1 VLGESRPVEEQ
12 TMIETLEITSV
23 RLSDMV
29 AERIAD
35 AIIDG
40 TMPAGARVRDN
51 ELAQQLGVSRMPV
64 REALQRLQRVGLIE
78 TAASRYTRVT
88 EVSPDMVQSTL
99 EFAAHH
105 LSTVVRMAIPRMDEA
120 QRQEAAAGIDQIIA
134 RMMAAGAGLVAQRE
148 LHALLLSY
156 AGNKFMEIV
165 SVDLGMAIQRNLAAG
180 GADDSTAGNLPYLTS
195 MRDAVRAGDTDGAE
209 RIIRAHF
216 GVDR

>member
-1 VLGESRPVEEQ
+1 
-12 TMIETLEITSV
+12 MIETLEITSV

-99 EFAAHH
+99 EFAAHY
-105 LSTVVRMAIPRMDEA
+105 LSSVVGMALPRMDEA
-120 QRQEAAAGIDQIIA
+120 QRQEAAAGIDQIIT
-134 RMMAAGAGLVAQRE
+134 RMMATDAGLVAQRE
-148 LHALLLSY
+148 LQALLLSY

-180 GADDSTAGNLPYLTS
+180 GADDSAAGNLPYLTS
-195 MRDAVRAGDTDGAE
+195 MRDAVRAGDADGAE

-216 GVDR
+216 GVDG